1 MIFWDTSAVIPLII
15 DEPNTGPLRAVWT
28 RDSGMVVWWG
38 TSVECASALARVGR
52 DAIISDQDVD
62 VARDLLRTLASSWTE
77 VHPTDGVREHAG
89 RILLRHPL
97 RAADALQIG
106 AAMIWADDR
115 PSSHSFCTLD
125 ARLAE
130 AARLEGFR
138 VVDVVTLS
146 PTILREKGYRSPID

>member
-15 DEPNTGPLRAVWT
+15 DEPNTEPLRAVWE

-52 DAIISDQDVD
+52 DGIISDRQVD
-62 VARDLLRTLASSWTE
+62 VARGLLRTLASSWTE
-77 VHPTDGVREHAG
+77 VLPTDGVREHAG
-89 RILLRHPL
+89 RLLLRHAL

-115 PSSHSFCTLD
+115 PRGHRFCTLD

-130 AARLEGFR
+130 AARLEGFK
-138 VVDVVTLS
+138 S
-146 PTILREKGYRSPID
+146 SIDEDTVN

>member
-15 DEPNTGPLRAVWT
+15 DEPNTEPLRAVWE

-52 DAIISDQDVD
+52 DGIISARQVD
-62 VARDLLRTLASSWTE
+62 VARDLLQTLASSWTE
-77 VHPTDGVREHAG
+77 VLPTDGVREHAG
-89 RILLRHPL
+89 RLLLRHPL

-115 PSSHSFCTLD
+115 PTGHPFCTLG
-125 ARLAE
+125 ARLADV
-130 AARLEGFR
+130 ARLEGFR
-138 VVDVVTLS
+138 AVDVMT
-146 PTILREKGYRSPID
+146 

>member
-15 DEPNTGPLRAVWT
+15 DEPATPSLRGVLK
-28 RDSGMVVWWG
+28 RDPGMVVWWG
-38 TSVECASALARVGR
+38 TSVECASALARVRR
-52 DAIISDQDVD
+52 DGIVSDRDVD
-62 VARDLLRTLASSWTE
+62 VARDLLQTLAASWNE
-77 VHPTDGVREHAG
+77 VLPTDGVREHAG

-106 AAMIWADDR
+106 AAMVWADDR
-115 PSSHSFCTLD
+115 PREHPFCTRD

-138 VVDVVTLS
+138 VVDAVT
-146 PTILREKGYRSPID
+146 

>member
-15 DEPNTGPLRAVWT
+15 DEPTTGALRAVWE

-38 TSVECASALARVGR
+38 TSVECTSALARVGR
-52 DAIISDQDVD
+52 DGIVSDRDVD
-62 VARDLLRTLASSWTE
+62 AALDLLHTLASSWTE
-77 VHPTDGVREHAG
+77 VLPTDGVREHAG

-106 AAMIWADDR
+106 AAMVWADDR
-115 PSSHSFCTLD
+115 PRGHPFCTLN

-130 AARLEGFR
+130 AVRLEGFR
-138 VVDVVTLS
+138 VVDVVT
-146 PTILREKGYRSPID
+146 

>member
-15 DEPNTGPLRAVWT
+15 DEPTTGPLRAVWKQ
-28 RDSGMVVWWG
+28 DSDMIVWWG
-38 TSVECASALARVGR
+38 TSVECASALARMGR
-52 DAIISDQDVD
+52 DDIVPDRDVD
-62 VARDLLRTLASSWTE
+62 VARDLLQTLAASWTE
-77 VHPTDGVREHAG
+77 VVPTDGVREHAG

-115 PSSHSFCTLD
+115 PRGHPFCTRD

-138 VVDVVTLS
+138 VVEGEDY
-146 PTILREKGYRSPID
+146 I

>member
-15 DEPNTGPLRAVWT
+15 DEPTTEPLRAVWKQ
-28 RDSGMVVWWG
+28 DSGMVVWWG
-38 TSVECASALARVGR
+38 MFVECASALARMGR
-52 DAIISDQDVD
+52 DGVVPDREVD
-62 VARDLLRTLASSWTE
+62 VARDLLGTLASSWTE
-77 VHPTDGVREHAG
+77 VLPTDGVREHAG

-106 AAMIWADDR
+106 AAMVWADDR
-115 PSSHSFCTLD
+115 PRGHPFCTRD

-138 VVDVVTLS
+138 VVADV
-146 PTILREKGYRSPID
+146 P

>member
-15 DEPNTGPLRAVWT
+15 DEPRTDPLRAVWK
-28 RDSGMVVWWG
+28 RDSDMVVWWG
-38 TSVECASALARVGR
+38 TSVECASALARVVR
-52 DAIISDQDVD
+52 DGIVSDRQVD
-62 VARDLLRTLASSWTE
+62 VARDLLQTLASSWTE
-77 VHPTDGVREHAG
+77 VLPTDGVREHAG

-106 AAMIWADDR
+106 AAMVWAEDR
-115 PSSHSFCTLD
+115 PRSHPFCTLD

-138 VVDVVTLS
+138 VVDVVT
-146 PTILREKGYRSPID
+146 

>member
-15 DEPNTGPLRAVWT
+15 DEPKTGALRAVWE

-38 TSVECASALARVGR
+38 TSVECSSALARVGR
-52 DAIISDQDVD
+52 DGIVSDRDVD
-62 VARDLLRTLASSWTE
+62 AALDLLHTLASSWTE
-77 VHPTDGVREHAG
+77 VLPTDGVREHAG

-106 AAMIWADDR
+106 AAMVWADDR
-115 PSSHSFCTLD
+115 PRSHPFCTLD

-130 AARLEGFR
+130 AARLEGFK
-138 VVDVVTLS
+138 VLGVATGEAGS
-146 PTILREKGYRSPID
+146 